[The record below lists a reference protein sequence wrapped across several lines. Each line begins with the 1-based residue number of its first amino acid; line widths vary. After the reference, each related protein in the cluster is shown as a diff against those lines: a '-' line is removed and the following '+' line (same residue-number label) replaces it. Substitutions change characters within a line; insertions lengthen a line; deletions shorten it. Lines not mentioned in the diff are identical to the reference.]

1 MRVAVVR
8 MMLVALLGF
17 ASDRSYG
24 QPNPFQQ
31 QQPRRT
37 LDNLLGEPAEKAP
50 LAPPAKEAVAS
61 VDLLAV
67 PPEAEVAEAIILI
80 RDAYADEYKGE
91 PGALITTLKSAA
103 FQTDDAVR
111 KFALLQEAEKAAVKA
126 GDPSK
131 AFELLEKR
139 GGLFEIDVQQSS
151 IALLKKFP
159 KLPGQTT
166 KKLIEISLQISRTA
180 LGADQFPTAKDA
192 VEVAV
197 GKARDLSQEERDKK
211 IKGLGGA
218 NLLKEALA
226 LQLEIS
232 QRSKIF
238 DDYEKAVA
246 TLKKAGAGACER
258 EHDVV
263 GRYLCLAKDDWDA
276 GVVYLAKGESGPLQ
290 VAASKELEMSQKAGA
305 KKLPTDVLAMAG
317 DWWKLSE
324 KSDRAK
330 LSECDLLRIREHA
343 ASLYAKAL
351 PNLADP
357 TDLTLANKR
366 SVGAKPAGN
375 AGSRKKV
382 VLIDVPKMKSFVYGF
397 KHVNQA
403 DADRYLI
410 DSTGMRKYSEW
421 QSSAIT
427 YWGHSANGVEGR
439 LVYKFDFAAPTSS
452 IRLKADSPTW
462 DYTRKPGGV
471 GRGASSLEVSR
482 SGVTWISLRNNL
494 EPRNWGGDWT
504 INDQLPAAAI
514 GGTSLWVRMRFY
526 TENAPNSEY
535 TNAQFGRSTSAA
547 TGNVFELSATY

>member
-1 MRVAVVR
+1 MRAAVVGMTLVAV
-8 MMLVALLGF
+8 LGF

-31 QQPRRT
+31 QQPPRT

-180 LGADQFPTAKDA
+180 LGADQFPAAKDA

-211 IKGLGGA
+211 IKGLGG
-218 NLLKEALA
+218 EALRNEATA
-226 LQLEIS
+226 LQKDITL
-232 QRSKIF
+232 RSKIF
-238 DDYEKAVA
+238 GEYQEAVA

-258 EHDVV
+258 EHGVA
-263 GRYLCLAKDDWDA
+263 GRYLCFSKDDWDA
-276 GVVYLAKGESGPLQ
+276 GVASLAEGEAGPLQ
-290 VAASKELEMSQKAGA
+290 VAASKELMQKSGGQNLPKELLAVAGE
-305 KKLPTDVLAMAG
+305 
-317 DWWKLSE
+317 WWNLSE
-324 KSDRAK
+324 KPTVAK
-330 LSECDLLRIREHA
+330 PPLSESDLEKIREHWG
-343 ASLYAKAL
+343 SLYAEAL
-351 PNLADP
+351 PHLIDP
-357 TDLTLANKR
+357 IDRALANKR
-366 SVGAKPAGN
+366 STKPKKIFGLSELWANCDDQCELRRDDGELLLIAGGEERHILIN
-375 AGSRKKV
+375 KPLRRGDVITAKV
-382 VLIDVPKMKSFVYGF
+382 VDQGGERFGFACIIKINGEFIGSSPATWHSYVPMNAAVWWINPRFKKQASIANNQEWKVNVERASGSNCTAVWGDRQVSFLMFTV
-397 KHVNQA
+397 
-403 DADRYLI
+403 
-410 DSTGMRKYSEW
+410 
-421 QSSAIT
+421 
-427 YWGHSANGVEGR
+427 
-439 LVYKFDFAAPTSS
+439 P
-452 IRLKADSPTW
+452 
-462 DYTRKPGGV
+462 
-471 GRGASSLEVSR
+471 
-482 SGVTWISLRNNL
+482 
-494 EPRNWGGDWT
+494 
-504 INDQLPAAAI
+504 
-514 GGTSLWVRMRFY
+514 
-526 TENAPNSEY
+526 
-535 TNAQFGRSTSAA
+535 
-547 TGNVFELSATY
+547 